1 MTVNRPNLEGEVAI
15 VTGGSRGI
23 GRAVS
28 LKLARSGCFVIINC
42 KSRIQEARDTLE
54 LVKSEGGQ
62 GEIVPFDVS
71 DTEQAREA
79 LGDIHSR
86 FGAADIL
93 VNNAGIA
100 ADQLFIMMQEPDWDK
115 VIQTS
120 LKGFYNLT
128 QPVVSE
134 MIARKKGAVVS
145 LASVSGLIGNR
156 GQVNYSAAKAG
167 IMGATRSLASEVA
180 RFGVRVN
187 VVAPGLIETEM
198 IQDIPAKEIK
208 EKIPMARI
216 GKPEEVASVVRFLCT
231 EESSYITG
239 QVIQVNGGML

>member
-1 MTVNRPNLEGEVAI
+1 MNRPNQDGEIAI

-23 GRAVS
+23 GRAISVE
-28 LKLARSGCFVIINC
+28 LARNGCFVIINC

-71 DTEQAREA
+71 DSEQAREA
-79 LGDIHSR
+79 LRDIHSR

-134 MIARKKGAVVS
+134 MVTRKRGAVVS
-145 LASVSGLIGNR
+145 IASVSGLIGNR

-208 EKIPMARI
+208 ARIPMARI